1 MNRAP
6 LLKKLCIFAIS
17 SAFLLP
23 LATSAVTDKEID
35 TKQTKLNSLQ
45 SSIQK
50 KKTEYQ
56 SLQDKVTTYKESLK
70 ARQQESLTLKS
81 QLEVL
86 DENLGLTET
95 EIEQT
100 TTKIEELDDEIEKL
114 QIQIAD
120 TQRDVNDKQGQ
131 IGSLITDL
139 YEYDEKTY
147 LEVAL
152 SNDTLSEF
160 SSQIEYTEDVNT
172 EFKNT
177 LDKLQDLKQQL
188 QEKKTELD
196 TTRDDQKTKK
206 IELTSQK
213 DSLKG
218 QAVAKENLLDDVQED
233 EEKFQQLVKEL
244 QAEQAEVNA
253 NISGLEKNARQTL
266 DELSSLKGTNTPDGE
281 QTSDT
286 PGQNITLPTD
296 FNPIWPVN
304 GTVTTTFHDPSYIYR
319 RYFEHDAIDIAAPQG
334 TPLKAADSGVVAVV
348 KYDGTAAYSYVMI
361 VHADNFA
368 TIYGH
373 VSQVYVQPDEVVE
386 QGQTIAAVG
395 GYPGTPGSGG
405 FTTGSH
411 VHFGVRLN
419 GIPVD
424 PMLYLP

>member
-1 MNRAP
+1 M
-6 LLKKLCIFAIS
+6 KKICILAVSAI
-17 SAFLLP
+17 FLLP
-23 LATSAVTDKEID
+23 LTSSAVTDKEID
-35 TKQTKLNSLQ
+35 TKQGKLNSLQ

-81 QLEVL
+81 QLEIL

-100 TTKIEELDDEIEKL
+100 TTKIEELDSEIEKL

-120 TQRDVNDKQGQ
+120 TQQDVGEKQDQ
-131 IGSLITDL
+131 ISSLITDL
-139 YEYDEKTY
+139 YIYDERTY

-177 LDKLQDLKQQL
+177 LDKLQTLKQQL
-188 QEKKTELD
+188 HEKKTDLD
-196 TTRDDQKTKK
+196 TTREDQKTKK
-206 IELTSQK
+206 IELTTQK
-213 DSLKG
+213 DSLQG
-218 QAVAKENLLDDVQED
+218 QAVAKENLLQDVEAD

-253 NISGLEKNARQTL
+253 NISSLEKNARQTL

-281 QTSDT
+281 TTTDTT

-296 FNPIWPVN
+296 FDPIWPVN
-304 GTVTTTFHDPSYIYR
+304 GIVTTTFHDPGYIYR

-334 TPLKAADSGVVAVV
+334 TALKAADSGVVAVV
-348 KYDGTAAYSYVMI
+348 KYDGTPAYAYVMV

-368 TIYGH
+368 TVYGH